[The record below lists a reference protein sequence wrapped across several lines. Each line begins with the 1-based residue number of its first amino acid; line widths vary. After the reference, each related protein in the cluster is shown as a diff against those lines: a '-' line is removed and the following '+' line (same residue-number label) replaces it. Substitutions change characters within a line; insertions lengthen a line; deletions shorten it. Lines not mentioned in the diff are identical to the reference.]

1 MFLKEM
7 LWKLTMYGKVFNFP
21 THLGKRKI
29 LAFPFSTISTA
40 ETTTT
45 FLYSKGGHFYLS
57 LEAYFMGRTA
67 NLKGVG
73 EKPKDL
79 IGRHPAHQ
87 KIIMQKLKHTNRCAS
102 ALSQKGFGQD
112 FINLEPQT
120 CYRWF
125 FHRIVWI
132 RQGTDSFLGRQR
144 RQGHRGA
151 HPLCSPH
158 NALIQMSD

>member
-1 MFLKEM
+1 MEIDDVWKSLQLSHTSWKKE
-7 LWKLTMYGKVFNFP
+7 NFSLSFF
-21 THLGKRKI
+21 HNFHSGNYYYIFIFKRG
-29 LAFPFSTISTA
+29 
-40 ETTTT
+40 T
-45 FLYSKGGHFYLS
+45 FLLKFRSIFY
-57 LEAYFMGRTA
+57 GQD
-67 NLKGVG
+67 G
-73 EKPKDL
+73 KPKRGWRKTKRLDWT
-79 IGRHPAHQ
+79 PSCPPENNYA
-87 KIIMQKLKHTNRCAS
+87 KTKTNRCAS
-102 ALSQKGFGQD
+102 ALSQKGVGQD

-151 HPLCSPH
+151 HPFCSPH